1 MNIKILINRCVWI
14 AVATMALCC
23 LNGCAPVLIA
33 VHCLPYNTYQRL
45 HEKKVDFS
53 GRLIDQN
60 GKPVAQ
66 AKVQY
71 CIEGYGLA
79 KPAPRRK
86 LGEVVSNDDGYFDIH
101 GGRGCELFIDKMEKR
116 GYEFRRGEQK
126 TSFAGVNIHLGEH
139 EVAKEPVVF
148 HLRKKHAE
156 AVVLLKSRASI
167 LLSTPKNISW
177 FGWDVASCR
186 EWTAPAT
193 PDPGYFR
200 DYEVTGE
207 HDAEKKE
214 WTLTIRMNGEQAGV
228 LVSDKLLYE
237 APADGYAKEV
247 ALTFKYSDE
256 PPLKH
261 LYLRLRDCGMYA
273 RFDVE
278 HGHVSENGVFF
289 SCKVLVNPYGSR
301 SLEDL
306 VYVSSDESG
315 ELLLK
320 CFKEAR
326 KAMKEQRFA
335 PRPPFEQWIDE
346 GKAFY

>member
-1 MNIKILINRCVWI
+1 MNIKTVFNRCARI

-23 LNGCAPVLIA
+23 LNGCAPVLLA
-33 VHCLPYNTYQRL
+33 VYCLPYNTYQRL
-45 HEKKVDFS
+45 HEKKVDFN

-60 GKPVAQ
+60 GQPVAQ

-86 LGEVVSNDDGYFDIH
+86 FGEVVSNDDGYFDIH

-139 EVAKEPVVF
+139 EVAKELVVF

-177 FGWDVASCR
+177 FGWDIASCC

-247 ALTFKYSDE
+247 TLTLKYSDK

-273 RFDVE
+273 RLDVE
-278 HGHVSENGVFF
+278 HGYVSENGVFF
-289 SCKVLVNPYGSR
+289 SCNVLVNPYGSR
-301 SLEDL
+301 SLEPL
-306 VYVSSDESG
+306 FSTKQEGSSA
-315 ELLLK
+315 LFVQ
-320 CFKEAR
+320 CRNEADR
-326 KAMKEQRFA
+326 AMEQQRLA
-335 PRPPFEQWIDE
+335 PRPPFEQWIEE
-346 GKAFY
+346 GKALY